1 MSTDSLTPTTS
12 INYGKTTM
20 TDTATSQTQT
30 LEGEEIINGRAA
42 RAITLQQ
49 SITRGAQVITKV
61 YVRKPKSG
69 ELRGIDLG
77 AMLNANADAIMQV
90 LPRVTEPF
98 LVKHEVENLD
108 PADLLMLGMALVSF
122 FVPKAELQ

>member
-1 MSTDSLTPTTS
+1 
-12 INYGKTTM
+12 M
-20 TDTATSQTQT
+20 TDIATSQTQT
-30 LEGEEIINGRAA
+30 LEGEEIINGRPA

-49 SITRGAQVITKV
+49 PITRGAQVITKV
-61 YVRKPKSG
+61 HVRKPKSG

-90 LPRVTEPF
+90 LPRVTEPL